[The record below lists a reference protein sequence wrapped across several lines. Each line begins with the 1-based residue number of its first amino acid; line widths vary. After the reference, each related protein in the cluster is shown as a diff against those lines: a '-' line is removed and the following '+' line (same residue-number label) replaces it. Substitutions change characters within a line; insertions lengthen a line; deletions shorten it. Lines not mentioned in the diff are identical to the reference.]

1 MTVIDINIM
10 PFSTLMGVR
19 LIETS
24 PDRVIAEMPVRED
37 LCTAN
42 HICHGGAYM
51 AFADAIGAVA
61 TVINLPEGTRTT
73 TIESKTNFVGAIK
86 AGEIARAE
94 CTPVHKGGTTMVWQT
109 KILRPDGKLAAIVT
123 QTQLVMPARK

>member
-10 PFSTLMGVR
+10 PFSNLMGVR

-61 TVINLPEGTRTT
+61 TVINLPEGARTT
-73 TIESKTNFVGAIK
+73 TIESKTNFIGAIK